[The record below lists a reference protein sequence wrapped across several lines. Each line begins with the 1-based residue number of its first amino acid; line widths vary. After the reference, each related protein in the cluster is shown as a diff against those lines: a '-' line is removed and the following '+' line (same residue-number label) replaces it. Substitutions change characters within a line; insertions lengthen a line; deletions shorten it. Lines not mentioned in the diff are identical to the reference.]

1 MKETQGRV
9 AQVLPGG
16 RVMIETVLPEDTD
29 DEVRVLWADRDEIT
43 PEQRRKIFA
52 IVGEIGAWSGDDP
65 ESVRK
70 TLISDFLSAK
80 RKDLMMGTLSLA
92 YGGGCDKGLASLLI
106 DHLINVCMEYGVP
119 TREPLM
125 QYADDLE
132 KYTYAALMNKRC
144 LICGKK
150 ADLHHCEGSM
160 VGMGYNRREKVQIGA
175 MVMPLCRE
183 HHMEYHSIGA
193 TAFDAKYH
201 TKAVPMDKR
210 IADKYGL
217 TRKAKG
223 E

>member
-1 MKETQGRV
+1 MKETSGRV

-16 RVMIETVLPEDTD
+16 RVLIETVLPEDTD

-52 IVGEIGAWSGDDP
+52 IVGEISAWSGDDP

-70 TLISDFLSAK
+70 TLISDFLAAK

-119 TREPLM
+119 TKEPLM
-125 QYADDLE
+125 KYADDLE
-132 KYTYAALMNKRC
+132 KYTYAALMNKKC

-150 ADLHHCEGSM
+150 ADLHHLDTI
-160 VGMGYNRREKVQIGA
+160 GMGYNRNEKPQIGNR
-175 MVMPLCRE
+175 VMPLCRT
-183 HHMEYHSIGA
+183 HHTEWHTVGETEFEKRYHV
-193 TAFDAKYH
+193 
-201 TKAVPMDKR
+201 VPVQMDKR
-210 IADKYGL
+210 IADRYGL
-217 TRKAKG
+217 TKKAKG

>member
-1 MKETQGRV
+1 MKETSGRV
-9 AQVLPGG
+9 AQVMPGG
-16 RVMIETVLPEDTD
+16 RVLIETVLPEDTD

-70 TLISDFLSAK
+70 TLISDFLAQK

-106 DHLINVCMEYGVP
+106 DHLINVCMEYGIP

-150 ADLHHCEGSM
+150 ADLHHLDTI
-160 VGMGYNRREKVQIGA
+160 GMGYNRNEKPQIGNR
-175 MVMPLCRE
+175 VMPLCRA
-183 HHMEYHSIGA
+183 HHTEWHTVGETEFEKRYHV
-193 TAFDAKYH
+193 
-201 TKAVPMDKR
+201 VPVLMDKR
-210 IADKYGL
+210 IADRYGL
-217 TRKAKG
+217 TKKAKG

>member
-1 MKETQGRV
+1 MKETSGRV

-16 RVMIETVLPEDTD
+16 RVLIETALPDDTD

-70 TLISDFLSAK
+70 TLISDFLAAK

-119 TREPLM
+119 TKEPLM

-132 KYTYAALMNKRC
+132 RYTYAALMNKRC

-150 ADLHHCEGSM
+150 ADLHH
-160 VGMGYNRREKVQIGA
+160 VDAIGMGYNRNEKPQIGA
-175 MVMPLCRE
+175 RVMPLCRG
-183 HHMEYHSIGA
+183 HHTEWHTVGETEFENRYHV
-193 TAFDAKYH
+193 
-201 TKAVPMDKR
+201 VPVRMDKR